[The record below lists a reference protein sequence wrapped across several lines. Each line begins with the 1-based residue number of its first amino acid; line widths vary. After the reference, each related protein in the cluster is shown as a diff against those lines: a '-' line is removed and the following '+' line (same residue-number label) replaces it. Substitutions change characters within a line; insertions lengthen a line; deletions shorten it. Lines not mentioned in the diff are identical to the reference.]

1 MPVVTRQMK
10 RNAALMTATPYK
22 KHNTKHT
29 SFAEL
34 ALWVVCNCIV
44 AVTLICRFILE
55 SLYCPLI
62 ILHFILV
69 GAFILICVLFAAV
82 ACVAPGVCILLA
94 LHYVFA
100 GN

>member
-22 KHNTKHT
+22 KHNTH
-29 SFAEL
+29 AEL
-34 ALWVVCNCIV
+34 ALWVVCYCIV
-44 AVTLICRFILE
+44 AVTFIYRFILE
-55 SLYCPLI
+55 SLYCTLF
-62 ILHFILV
+62 ILHCILLC
-69 GAFILICVLFAAV
+69 AFIFIGALLVAV

-94 LHYVFA
+94 LRYVFA